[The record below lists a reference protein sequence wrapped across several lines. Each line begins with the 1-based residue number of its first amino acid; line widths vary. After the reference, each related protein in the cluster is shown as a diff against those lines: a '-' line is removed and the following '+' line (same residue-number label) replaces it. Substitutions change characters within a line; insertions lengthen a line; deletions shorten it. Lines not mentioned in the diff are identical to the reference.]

1 MMEERERRVLEKH
14 RRELVTNIV
23 EVEPLL
29 DYLISQGV
37 LRANGEDV
45 QRIRRGE
52 IALARA
58 RNLLDILPSCGRAA
72 FGHLVDA
79 LRLERPHLAE
89 LLERSL
95 EDMHEVPC
103 KVSELP
109 QPRRPSHPTAR
120 KLQDALRTYHTNT
133 ARCLPLFDFHSGAEA
148 VGLDEVFVTLSALN
162 FSEIQSMFAR
172 QKELSAKELRELA
185 SKTWMERREDVEE
198 ITGVD
203 RLLRFADGQVA
214 RSCLL
219 LAQAAAGKTLTLLKL
234 AALWAEGR
242 HEALEEFEFVFY
254 VSGRDSDALAGK
266 SAIDVLQLG
275 ELDLSARQQEEMMEY
290 LSEHSDK
297 VLVLLDGADEGGE
310 LWTKSKGLE
319 KIVRRKGGLANSS
332 FIVASR
338 PCEAANRL
346 IPLCDQHFHL
356 VGLSEQ
362 RLGELLV
369 RRLGSAKGQEV
380 FLELQ
385 QTKWSQLRALMKE
398 TPLVA
403 NMVAALVKS
412 GQSLPATRTEIYTR
426 MVVNMVKRSAEKLQ
440 SKSLAASLLPD
451 LPPEEEASLLAIGKL
466 ALQGL
471 KEGRYVFDLEKEV
484 RPACGDAVERLGFV
498 EEFRT
503 VSVHG
508 ERHDV
513 QFSHLTYQ
521 EYLAA
526 LCISQADDVNLEL
539 DSCQKEI
546 GLGEE
551 TEPFWRF
558 VGGLLGW
565 SKVEAL
571 MTFLSGLPAIDQ
583 TRHPVKWLVFQMSC
597 FAEAIQQPLPE
608 RTGQIAQARKCAQ
621 EASAAFLP
629 DVVDLSCHQLDLSDM
644 HSAAISLSHALHIR
658 KIDVSSCELNSEQC
672 DVLCIHRGLQH
683 ISSLS
688 ADRNP
693 GLHGDGLKSLAKS
706 LAHNGKVMKLAFAK
720 CRLDDGDCV
729 ALQKIMYSN
738 KSLYQLYLEG
748 NSFSAAGLRHFTPAI
763 QSSQLETLKLSECL
777 ADDEGAHV
785 VGEIL
790 SGNTFLSHV
799 YLNYSDVENT
809 GVESVLIGA
818 ATATNLSK
826 LTLLGNR
833 VDDGVIPALSE
844 MLQERESVRQAA
856 ASTNR
861 KDLPPLE
868 IHLHEYDI
876 SKMALDQLALQ
887 MPRASE
893 DEVHCGASI
902 VAKGKVT
909 QRDLSG
915 HFDQYAATGNK
926 GDLNLHCLGIDEE
939 GARQVASQLEGDR
952 CCVEALKLYDNALG
966 DDGAMVLS
974 RALENNSTLHG
985 LDLTFNNV
993 GMSGFT
999 AFSTVLVQ
1007 ANTSLRWL
1015 ELGDNPIFSSHS
1027 IGGSPDPLEQLLTLS
1042 HGLQYLGLSYTD
1054 LSDNECEVISSALA
1068 ANTGSITFL
1077 NLSHN
1082 QISDVGA
1089 ATLFRALEQNT
1100 TVRFLD
1106 LSYNRIS
1113 DDSTI
1118 AAAVQCAQTRRDR
1131 GVPLKCV
1138 WMAQEEDIDARQFS
1152 GCILNARF
1160 TNSNLSQAVA
1170 TYLS

>member
-1 MMEERERRVLEKH
+1 M
-14 RRELVTNIV
+14 
-23 EVEPLL
+23 
-29 DYLISQGV
+29 
-37 LRANGEDV
+37 
-45 QRIRRGE
+45 
-52 IALARA
+52 
-58 RNLLDILPSCGRAA
+58 
-72 FGHLVDA
+72 
-79 LRLERPHLAE
+79 
-89 LLERSL
+89 
-95 EDMHEVPC
+95 
-103 KVSELP
+103 
-109 QPRRPSHPTAR
+109 
-120 KLQDALRTYHTNT
+120 
-133 ARCLPLFDFHSGAEA
+133 
-148 VGLDEVFVTLSALN
+148 
-162 FSEIQSMFAR
+162 
-172 QKELSAKELRELA
+172 
-185 SKTWMERREDVEE
+185 
-198 ITGVD
+198 
-203 RLLRFADGQVA
+203 LRFADGQVA

-242 HEALEEFEFVFY
+242 HKALEEFEFVFY
-254 VSGRDSDALAGK
+254 VSGGDSDALAGK

-275 ELDLSARQQEEMMEY
+275 ELDLSSRQQEKMMEY

-297 VLVLLDGADEGGE
+297 VLVLLDGADEGGK

-338 PCEAANRL
+338 PCEAVYRL

-356 VGLSEQ
+356 VGLSDQ

-380 FLELQ
+380 FWELKH
-385 QTKWSQLRALMKE
+385 TKWSQLRALMKE

-426 MVVNMVKRSAEKLQ
+426 MVVNMVKRSAEKSQ
-440 SKSLAASLLPD
+440 SKSLAATLLED
-451 LPPEEEASLLAIGKL
+451 LPPEEKASLLAIGEL

-484 RPACGDAVERLGFV
+484 RPACGDVAERLGFV

-526 LCISQADDVNLEL
+526 LYISQADDVNLEL

-571 MTFLSGLPAIDQ
+571 MAFLSRLPAVDQ
-583 TRHPVKWLVFQMSC
+583 RRYPVKWLVFQMSC
-597 FAEAIQQPLPE
+597 FAEAVQQPLSE
-608 RTGQIAQARKCAQ
+608 RTGQNTQAAKYAQ
-621 EASAAFLP
+621 EAAAAFLP

-644 HSAAISLSHALHIR
+644 HSVAISLNHALHIR
-658 KIDVSSCELNSEQC
+658 KINVSGCELDSERC
-672 DVLCIHRGLQH
+672 DVLRTHGGLH
-683 ISSLS
+683 HVSSL
-688 ADRNP
+688 AAGYNP
-693 GLHGDGLKSLAKS
+693 GLHGNGLRSLAQS
-706 LAHNGKVMKLAFAK
+706 LAHNGQAVKLFFNN
-720 CRLDDGDCV
+720 CELDDDDCV
-729 ALQKIMYSN
+729 TLQEMVFSS
-738 KSLYQLYLEG
+738 KSLKKVHLGG
-748 NSFSAAGLRHFTPAI
+748 NHFSAAGLKHLLPAI
-763 QSSQLETLKLSECL
+763 QSSQLQVLELM
-777 ADDEGAHV
+777 DRWDNGDGAHV

-790 SGNTFLSHV
+790 SGNTSLSRV
-799 YLNYSDVENT
+799 YLDNNQIGNT
-809 GVESVLIGA
+809 GVASVLSGA
-818 ATATNLSK
+818 ATATNLSE

-833 VDDGVIPALSE
+833 VDDGVLPGLST
-844 MLQERESVRQAA
+844 MLQERESVRQAR
-856 ASTNR
+856 ASADC
-861 KDLPPLE
+861 KALPPFE
-868 IHLHEYDI
+868 VHLHGNHI
-876 SKMALDQLALQ
+876 SKTALDQLALQ

-893 DEVHCGASI
+893 DQVHCGMSI

-915 HFDQYAATGNK
+915 HFDRYAAIGNK
-926 GDLNLHCLGIDEE
+926 GDLNLEFLGIDEE

-952 CCVEALKLYDNALG
+952 CCVEALDLYGNALG

-985 LDLTFNNV
+985 LVLSFNNV
-993 GMSGFT
+993 GVSSFT
-999 AFSTVLVQ
+999 TLSTVLVQ

-1015 ELGDNPIFSSHS
+1015 ELEGNPIFSSHS
-1027 IGGSPDPLEQLLTLS
+1027 IGGIPDPLEQLLTLS
-1042 HGLQYLGLSYTD
+1042 NGLEYLGLGGTN
-1054 LSDNECEVISSALA
+1054 LSDNECEVVSSALTV
-1068 ANTGSITFL
+1068 NTGSITFL
-1077 NLSHN
+1077 NLPEN
-1082 QISDVGA
+1082 LITDVGA
-1089 ATLFRALEQNT
+1089 TTLFRALEQNT
-1100 TVRFLD
+1100 MVRLLD
-1106 LSYNRIS
+1106 LSDNKIS

-1118 AAAVQCAQTRRDR
+1118 AAAVQCAQTHQDR
-1131 GVPLKCV
+1131 GVPLQYV
-1138 WMAQEEDIDARQFS
+1138 WMAQKKDIDARQFS
-1152 GCILNARF
+1152 GCVRNARF
-1160 TNSNLSQAVA
+1160 SYIDLSQAMS

>member
-1 MMEERERRVLEKH
+1 MEERERRVLEKH
-14 RRELVTNIV
+14 RRELVTNIL
-23 EVEPLL
+23 EIEPIL

-95 EDMHEVPC
+95 EEMHEVPC
-103 KVSELP
+103 KVSELR

-234 AALWAEGR
+234 AALWAEGQ
-242 HEALEEFEFVFY
+242 HEALAEFEFVFY

-275 ELDLSARQQEEMMEY
+275 ELDLSARQQEEMLEY

-338 PCEAANRL
+338 PCEAAYRL

-356 VGLSEQ
+356 VGLGDQ
-362 RLGELLV
+362 RLGELLE

-380 FLELQ
+380 FLKLQ

-412 GQSLPATRTEIYTR
+412 GPSLPATRTEIYTR
-426 MVVNMVKRSAEKLQ
+426 MVVNMVKRSAEKSQ
-440 SKSLAASLLPD
+440 SKSLAAILLED
-451 LPPEEEASLLAIGKL
+451 LPPEEKASLLAIGKL

-484 RPACGDAVERLGFV
+484 RPACGDVAERLGFV

-526 LCISQADDVNLEL
+526 LYISQANDVNLEL
-539 DSCQKEI
+539 ENCQKKI

-571 MTFLSGLPAIDQ
+571 MTFLSRLPAVDQ
-583 TRHPVKWLVFQMSC
+583 TRYPVKWLVFQMSC
-597 FAEAIQQPLPE
+597 FAEAVQQPLPE
-608 RTGQIAQARKCAQ
+608 STGQDTQAAKCAQ
-621 EASAAFLP
+621 EAAAAFLP
-629 DVVDLSCHQLDLSDM
+629 DVVDLSSHHLDLSDM
-644 HSAAISLSHALHIR
+644 HSVAISLNHALHIR
-658 KIDVSSCELNSEQC
+658 EIDVHSCELDSEQC
-672 DVLCIHRGLQH
+672 DVLRTHGGLH
-683 ISSLS
+683 HVSSL
-688 ADRNP
+688 AANLNP
-693 GLHGDGLKSLAKS
+693 GLHGNGLRSLGQS
-706 LAHNGKVMKLAFAK
+706 LAHNGQAVQLLFNFCKL
-720 CRLDDGDCV
+720 DEDDCV
-729 ALQKIMYSN
+729 TLQEMVFSS
-738 KSLYQLYLEG
+738 KSLKELYLSG
-748 NSFSAAGLRHFTPAI
+748 NYFSAAGLKRLLPAI
-763 QSSQLETLKLSECL
+763 QSSQLQVLDLS
-777 ADDEGAHV
+777 DHSVDGDGAHV

-790 SGNTFLSHV
+790 SGNTSLSRV
-799 YLNYSDVENT
+799 YLDNNQIGNT
-809 GVESVLIGA
+809 RVASVLSGA
-818 ATATNLSK
+818 ATATNLSE
-826 LTLLGNR
+826 LTLSGNL
-833 VDDGVIPALSE
+833 VDDGVLPALST
-844 MLQERESVRQAA
+844 MLQERESLRQAA
-856 ASTNR
+856 ASTDC
-861 KDLPPLE
+861 KAPPPFE
-868 IHLHEYDI
+868 VHLHGNSI
-876 SKMALDQLALQ
+876 SKTALDQLALQ

-893 DEVHCGASI
+893 DQVHCGMSI

-909 QRDLSG
+909 QRNMSWY
-915 HFDQYAATGNK
+915 FDQYAATGNK
-926 GDLNLHCLGIDEE
+926 GDLSLDCLGIDEE

-952 CCVEALKLYDNALG
+952 CCVEALNLYCNALG

-974 RALENNSTLHG
+974 RALENNSTLHS
-985 LDLTFNNV
+985 LCLSVNNV

-1015 ELGDNPIFSSHS
+1015 ELAWNQIFSSHS

-1042 HGLQYLGLSYTD
+1042 HGLEYLGLGGSN
-1054 LSDNECEVISSALA
+1054 LSDNECEVVSSALT

-1077 NLSHN
+1077 NLTRN
-1082 QISDVGA
+1082 QITDVGA
-1089 ATLFRALEQNT
+1089 ATLFDQSIGAKHDSAIPGSVLQQ
-1100 TVRFLD
+1100 D
-1106 LSYNRIS
+1106 L
-1113 DDSTI
+1113 
-1118 AAAVQCAQTRRDR
+1118 
-1131 GVPLKCV
+1131 
-1138 WMAQEEDIDARQFS
+1138 
-1152 GCILNARF
+1152 
-1160 TNSNLSQAVA
+1160 
-1170 TYLS
+1170 

>member
-1 MMEERERRVLEKH
+1 MHSIRFNFAVCDNVRIAVALIGRSTLVCKETGWRFALVVMEERERGVLEKH

-23 EVEPLL
+23 EVEPILE
-29 DYLISQGV
+29 YLISQGV
-37 LRANGEDV
+37 LKANGEDV

-89 LLERSL
+89 LLEQSL
-95 EDMHEVPC
+95 KEMHEVPC
-103 KVSELP
+103 KVSELR

-120 KLQDALRTYHTNT
+120 KLQDALRTYHINT

-148 VGLDEVFVTLSALN
+148 VGLDMVFVTLSALN

-203 RLLRFADGQVA
+203 RLLRFANGQVA

-234 AALWAEGR
+234 ATLWAEGR

-297 VLVLLDGADEGGE
+297 VLVLLDGADEGGK

-319 KIVRRKGGLANSS
+319 KIVRRKGGLANST

-338 PCEAANRL
+338 PCEAAYRL

-356 VGLSEQ
+356 VGLSDH

-380 FLELQ
+380 FLKLQ

-412 GQSLPATRTEIYTR
+412 GQSLPETRTEIYSR
-426 MVVNMVKRSAEKLQ
+426 MVVNMVKRSAEKSQ
-440 SKSLAASLLPD
+440 SKSLAATLLED
-451 LPPEEEASLLAIGKL
+451 LPPEEKASLLAIGEL

-471 KEGRYVFDLEKEV
+471 KEGRYVFDLEKKV
-484 RPACGDAVERLGFV
+484 RPACVDAAERLGFV

-526 LCISQADDVNLEL
+526 LYISQADDVNLEL
-539 DSCQKEI
+539 ENCRKKI

-551 TEPFWRF
+551 AEPFWRF

-565 SKVEAL
+565 SKVKAL
-571 MTFLSGLPAIDQ
+571 TTFLSRLPAVDQ
-583 TRHPVKWLVFQMSC
+583 ARYSVKGLIFQMSC
-597 FAEAIQQPLPE
+597 FAEAVQQPLSE
-608 RTGQIAQARKCAQ
+608 SAGQIAQARKCAQ
-621 EASAAFLP
+621 EAAAAFLP

-644 HSAAISLSHALHIR
+644 HSVAISLNHALHIR
-658 KIDVSSCELNSEQC
+658 KIDVSACELNSEQC
-672 DVLCIHRGLQH
+672 DVLCIHGGLQH

-688 ADRNP
+688 ADRNY
-693 GLHGDGLKSLAKS
+693 GLHGDGLRSLAKS
-706 LAHNGKVMKLAFAK
+706 LAHNGKIWKLDFALCK
-720 CRLDDGDCV
+720 LQDGDCV
-729 ALQKIMYSN
+729 ALQEIMYSN
-738 KSLYQLYLEG
+738 KSLRQLYLDG
-748 NSFSAAGLRHFTPAI
+748 NSFSAAGLKYLLPAI
-763 QSSQLETLKLSECL
+763 QSSQLATLDLSECS
-777 ADDEGAHV
+777 AGDNGAHV
-785 VGEIL
+785 LGEIL
-790 SGNTFLSHV
+790 SGNTSLSRV
-799 YLNYSDVENT
+799 YLDNNQIGNA
-809 GVESVLIGA
+809 GVASVLSGA

-826 LTLLGNR
+826 LTLKGNR
-833 VDDGVIPALSE
+833 VDNGVIPALSE
-844 MLQERESVRQAA
+844 MLQERESVQQTA
-856 ASTNR
+856 AS
-861 KDLPPLE
+861 
-868 IHLHEYDI
+868 
-876 SKMALDQLALQ
+876 
-887 MPRASE
+887 
-893 DEVHCGASI
+893 
-902 VAKGKVT
+902 
-909 QRDLSG
+909 
-915 HFDQYAATGNK
+915 
-926 GDLNLHCLGIDEE
+926 
-939 GARQVASQLEGDR
+939 
-952 CCVEALKLYDNALG
+952 
-966 DDGAMVLS
+966 
-974 RALENNSTLHG
+974 
-985 LDLTFNNV
+985 
-993 GMSGFT
+993 
-999 AFSTVLVQ
+999 
-1007 ANTSLRWL
+1007 
-1015 ELGDNPIFSSHS
+1015 
-1027 IGGSPDPLEQLLTLS
+1027 
-1042 HGLQYLGLSYTD
+1042 
-1054 LSDNECEVISSALA
+1054 SDCQSSA
-1068 ANTGSITFL
+1068 TF
-1077 NLSHN
+1077 
-1082 QISDVGA
+1082 
-1089 ATLFRALEQNT
+1089 
-1100 TVRFLD
+1100 
-1106 LSYNRIS
+1106 
-1113 DDSTI
+1113 
-1118 AAAVQCAQTRRDR
+1118 
-1131 GVPLKCV
+1131 
-1138 WMAQEEDIDARQFS
+1138 
-1152 GCILNARF
+1152 
-1160 TNSNLSQAVA
+1160 
-1170 TYLS
+1170 